1 MITMPKIM
9 LVDDDKTMIGLL
21 KTLLEMDGFE
31 VVSPHH
37 QDRILET
44 VLQERPDLILLDV
57 YLEEVDG
64 LEILKQ
70 IREQPELERVRII
83 VTSGMDVSDIGY
95 KAGADRFLL
104 KPYQPDRLTKMI
116 TQLLGENET
125 DHQISSSQ
133 GVA

>member
-1 MITMPKIM
+1 MPKIM
-9 LVDDDKTMIGLL
+9 LVDDDKTMVGLL

-31 VVSPHH
+31 VVSPR
-37 QDRILET
+37 QQERILET

-70 IREQPELERVRII
+70 IREQPELERIRII
-83 VTSGMDVSDIGY
+83 ATSGMDLSDVGY
-95 KAGADRFLL
+95 EAGADRFLL

-116 TQLLGENET
+116 TQLLGESET

-133 GVA
+133 GLA